1 VETGVTFRVRGGD
14 GQENLIIR
22 VQVLNDRIFRR
33 EGADVHVDVPI
44 SISQAVL
51 GGQVQVPTLTGDVVL
66 KIRPGTQPGQMQV
79 MRGKG
84 IKMLDSNQYGD
95 QYVHINVIIPM
106 NISQRQQRL
115 MQDFAREE
123 NRDGSNV
130 ATGSG

>member
-1 VETGVTFRVRGGD
+1 VVLFLT
-14 GQENLIIR
+14 
-22 VQVLNDRIFRR
+22 QVLNDRIFRR

-51 GGQVQVPTLTGDVVL
+51 GGRVQVPTLTGDVVL

-79 MRGKG
+79 LRGKG

-106 NISQRQQRL
+106 NISQRQQML

-123 NRDGSNV
+123 NGDGSNA